1 MSDNAPIEPMRSKL
15 KMPGGIPFIIG
26 NEAAERFSY
35 YGMRAILV
43 IFMTQYL
50 RNAAGDLEVM
60 SDAESRGWYH
70 TFSSA
75 VYFFPLLGAILS
87 DGFLGKY
94 KTVLFLSIVYCLGHL
109 ALAVDDTR
117 LGLGIGLG
125 LIALGSGGIKPCVA
139 ANLGDQ
145 FGEGNQPLLSKAFGW
160 FYFAVNLGAFVST
173 IVTPLLLVK
182 IGPHWAFGVPGL
194 LMLLAT
200 VLFWVGRKRYIHV
213 PPGGASFFKEALSG
227 EGLKAIGRLAFLYCF
242 FAVFW
247 SIYDQNGSAWV
258 LQATHMDRNFL
269 GIEWLPSQIQVLN
282 PILVMVYVPLFSYV
296 LYPAVS
302 KVFPLTANR
311 KIGIGFFLTV
321 PCVLVIAWV
330 EQRIQA
336 GESPNV
342 GWHVI
347 AFMILIAAEV
357 MVYQTGLE
365 ISYTQA
371 PNKMKS
377 LIMSLF
383 NLSISLGN
391 GFTAGVNF
399 FIQKEDGS
407 TILGPVQYHLF
418 FAGLMFVTAVLFIFA
433 SRFFSGKT
441 YLQEASG

>member
-1 MSDNAPIEPMRSKL
+1 MSESAPSGSPSPKL

-50 RNAAGDLEVM
+50 RNAAGELDVM

-87 DGFLGKY
+87 DGFFGKY

-145 FGEGNQPLLSKAFGW
+145 FSNANKPLLSKAFGW
-160 FYFAVNLGAFVST
+160 FYFAVNCGAFIST
-173 IVTPLLLVK
+173 IVTPLLLVRY
-182 IGPHWAFGVPGL
+182 GPHWAFGVPGL

-200 VLFWVGRKRYIHV
+200 ILFWVGRKRYVHV

-269 GIEWLPSQIQVLN
+269 GREWLPSQIQVLN
-282 PILVMVYVPLFSYV
+282 PILVMIYVPLFSYV

-302 KVFPLTANR
+302 KVFSLTAYR
-311 KIGIGFFLTV
+311 KIGFGFFLTV

-330 EQRIQA
+330 EQQIQA
-336 GESPNV
+336 GGSPNV
-342 GWHVI
+342 GWHVV

-365 ISYTQA
+365 LSYTQA

-391 GFTAGVNF
+391 GFTAGLNF
-399 FIQKEDGS
+399 FIEKDDGS

-418 FAGLMFVTAVLFIFA
+418 FAGLMFVTATVFIFA
-433 SRFFSGKT
+433 SRYFTGKT
-441 YLQEASG
+441 YLQEGSA